1 MKAKKEELIKAA
13 TFLRCAATIFGE
25 LCANEINLLEQALNE
40 VHEDKDEELT
50 DNC

>member
-13 TFLRCAATIFGE
+13 TFLRCAEAIFGE

>member
-13 TFLRCAATIFGE
+13 TFLRCAAAIFGE

-50 DNC
+50 TDC